1 MFLPVQVKS
10 SVISKIKAGHPWVM
24 SKDISNAHRSLQ
36 SGGLCDVVDDKGQ
49 FLGRGYYNSK
59 SQISVRI
66 LTWNG
71 SEKNINS
78 IEYLSQKI
86 FEAWQRKKEMGFKY
100 SFRLV
105 FSEGD
110 FLPGLIIDYYQ
121 VMHSESASL
130 ATENSNAST
139 RNLKVAHVFSFQI
152 STYGMSRLI
161 QDPVLLI
168 QAMAHKVG
176 AETLPWDDVV
186 ILLRNDIS
194 VREKEGLRVEVP
206 RFLKTLREFD
216 FSKARILV
224 NNALSSELP
233 AVQMDCNLY
242 LGQKTGFFLDQQ
254 HNISLVVQHF
264 AKLINENKMVRKV
277 RILDLCCYVGHW
289 SSQLSTALKSYGLY
303 VEATLVD
310 ISKEALDFARAN
322 AERAGTDLVTVMKKD
337 VLKELETLES
347 ESFDVVIADPP
358 AFMKSKKDFATGFHA
373 YLKLNSQAFR
383 LSAKGG
389 FVASCSCSGHLKEN
403 DLELVV
409 EKALKRS
416 HREATFVLSGGP
428 SMDHPM
434 KSGFTEGTYLKML
447 FNQL

>member
-24 SKDISNAHRSLQ
+24 AKEISNAHRGLQ
-36 SGGLCDVVDDKGQ
+36 SGSLCDVVDDKGQ

-66 LTWNG
+66 MTWNG
-71 SEKNINS
+71 AEKNINTVD
-78 IEYLSQKI
+78 YLSQKV

-110 FLPGLIIDYYQ
+110 FLPGLIIDHYQ
-121 VMHSESASL
+121 VIHPDTGKKAF
-130 ATENSNAST
+130 
-139 RNLKVAHVFSFQI
+139 VFSFQI

-168 QAMAHKVG
+168 EALAQKVN
-176 AETLPWDDVV
+176 AENKEALPWEDVV

-194 VREKEGLRVEVP
+194 VRDKEGLRVEVP
-206 RFLKTLREFD
+206 RFLRTLRDFD

-224 NNALSSELP
+224 NNCLGRDMKPL
-233 AVQMDCNLY
+233 QMDCNLY
-242 LGQKTGFFLDQQ
+242 TGQKTGFFLDQQ
-254 HNISLVVQHF
+254 HNISLVAERLV
-264 AKLINENKMVRKV
+264 LMNLTKV

-289 SSQLSTALKSYGLY
+289 SSQLAAALKTRGVY
-303 VEATLVD
+303 VETTLVD
-310 ISKEALDFARAN
+310 VSKEALDFARSN
-322 AERAGTDLVTVMKKD
+322 AERAGADLVHIVKKD
-337 VLKELETLES
+337 VLKELDELDS
-347 ESFDVVIADPP
+347 ESFELVIADPP

-373 YLKLNSQAFR
+373 YFKLNAQAFR
-383 LSAKGG
+383 VATQGG
-389 FVASCSCSGHLKEN
+389 WVVSCSCSGHLKEK
-403 DLELVV
+403 DLELVL
-409 EKALKRS
+409 EKSLKRS
-416 HREATFVLSGGP
+416 NRNAEFILSGGP

-434 KSGFTEGTYLKML
+434 KSGFSDGTYLKMI
-447 FNQL
+447 FNQV